1 MGKEKFPGFGT
12 ICGEIFQLRDD
23 TERHR
28 FLELRAI
35 MYLCS
40 KRDDSFSI
48 SYICEKLYTL
58 LKMVDITSKDER
70 EECNST
76 QVK

>member
-1 MGKEKFPGFGT
+1 M
-12 ICGEIFQLRDD
+12 
-23 TERHR
+23 
-28 FLELRAI
+28 ELRAI

-58 LKMVDITSKDER
+58 LKVVDITSKDEVG
-70 EECNST
+70 EECNSR